1 MSVAD
6 TRIATLQR
14 LLQAPLDSPSITAQ
28 LGISQATFARLW
40 PTVPDIVTLGAARAR
55 KYALRRQVP
64 GIETPLPVSQ
74 VTPQGKLMPQ
84 GLLHVLQ
91 GGWYALTDPSGHGYR
106 LYQGLPFFLQ
116 DMRPQGFLGRMEPAR
131 HGELE
136 LPHDILRWTDEHV
149 LKYLSRRGEHGAG
162 DIVIGAETHGRLL
175 ASLRDGFTEIGQD
188 ARASVYPALA
198 EAATQGEIP
207 GSSAGGEQP
216 KFTCLLRRSD
226 VLATLDHAI
235 VKFSPRTGSDS
246 GRRWADLLVCEHL
259 ALTTLADHGHPAAIS
274 DIVEAD
280 DRVFLEVVR
289 FDRIG
294 RHGRASMATF
304 DALDSDLGMADQ
316 SWSAVAR
323 ALASQRRL
331 PLADVERVEVL
342 DLFGALIG
350 NVDKHH
356 GNIAVSWD
364 LDGRCRLLPAY
375 DMLPMLYRPN
385 THGEVVRREWQAASL
400 NRMNLNHLP
409 QCAAMA
415 TMFWRR
421 VLRDE
426 RISNSFKTVAARHL
440 DAIAATVSVS

>member
-1 MSVAD
+1 MPAAD

-40 PTVPDIVTLGAARAR
+40 PTVPDVVTLGAARAR

-64 GIETPLPVSQ
+64 GIEAPLPVSQ
-74 VTPQGKLMPQ
+74 VTPQGKLIPK

-198 EAATQGEIP
+198 EAATQGDTP

-226 VLATLDHAI
+226 TLATLEHVI
-235 VKFSPRTGSDS
+235 VKFSPRTGSES

-259 ALTTLADHGHPAAIS
+259 ALATLADYGHPAAMT

-280 DRVFLEVVR
+280 GRVFLEVVR
-289 FDRIG
+289 FDRLG
-294 RHGRASMATF
+294 RHGRAPMTTF
-304 DALDSDLGMADQ
+304 DALDGDLGMADQ

-364 LDGRCRLLPAY
+364 LDGRCSLLPAY

-421 VLRDE
+421 VLQDV
-426 RISNSFKTVAARHL
+426 RISDSFKTVAARHL